1 MGSLSKFVTGLS
13 IAVIAGM
20 AVNMGVAV
28 AEPPPSIPGSP
39 LMAGMKM
46 EKISAE
52 PIDPDQVDP
61 GMFLAD
67 LFGDHFG
74 IRYVPGSSGLS
85 TTLAGAT
92 VDGQEIP
99 ADLIADYEASGFEVL
114 RRWNV
119 QVVSGGSVVG
129 TSIFTETFR
138 ATAAGPST
146 SPADLQAHGLA
157 SNRKT
162 VVSGYTRNAAG
173 HERELFGVVTEVRLL
188 DGRSVS
194 AFTPLG
200 GADDEAGAIVQAQH
214 MAADLAGQP
223 AQPPLVQLQPPA
235 PVPVPGP
242 GQELTDQQV
251 RDICLERW
259 RTCMRIARANYEA
272 CILSAGAATAA
283 CIGACA
289 VGCWAT
295 GPGYPACMAACG
307 ATCLAAEVLMMEACR
322 RQYVAAKD
330 ACDQAYRD
338 CLRNRAR

>member
-28 AEPPPSIPGSP
+28 AEPPPGIPGSS
-39 LMAGMKM
+39 LMAGVKM

-61 GMFLAD
+61 GIFLAD

-74 IRYVPGSSGLS
+74 VRYVPGSSGLS
-85 TTLAGAT
+85 ATIAGAT

-99 ADLIADYEASGFEVL
+99 ADLIGDYEAAGFQVL
-114 RRWNV
+114 RRWNL
-119 QVVSGGSVVG
+119 QVVSGGGVAA
-129 TSIFTETFR
+129 TSTFTETFR
-138 ATAAGPST
+138 AAAGGPSL
-146 SPADLQAHGLA
+146 SGAALQAHGIS
-157 SNRKT
+157 SNHKT

-173 HERELFGVVTEVRLL
+173 QERELFGIVSDVRLL
-188 DGRSVS
+188 NGRSMS

-200 GADDEAGAIVQAQH
+200 GADDQAGAIALAEQMVR
-214 MAADLAGQP
+214 DIAGQQG
-223 AQPPLVQLQPPA
+223 QPPVVLLAPPA
-235 PVPVPGP
+235 PIPVPGP

-259 RTCMRIARANYEA
+259 RTCVRNARANYEA
-272 CILSAGAATAA
+272 CLLNAGAATAA

-289 VGCWAT
+289 AGCLAS
-295 GPGYPACMAACG
+295 GPGYPLCMSICG
-307 ATCLAAEVLMMEACR
+307 ASCIAAEVLMMEACR
-322 RQYVAAKD
+322 RQCVAAYE

-338 CLRNRAR
+338 CIRNRAR

>member
-61 GMFLAD
+61 AMFLAD

-74 IRYVPGSSGLS
+74 VRYVPGSSGLS

-119 QVVSGGSVVG
+119 QVVSGGGVVG
-129 TSIFTETFR
+129 QAGFTETSRF
-138 ATAAGPST
+138 ALPGLTQ
-146 SPADLQAHGLA
+146 SPVDLQAQGFA
-157 SNRKT
+157 SSTRV
-162 VVSGYTRNAAG
+162 VVSGFTRNARG
-173 HERELFGVVTEVRLL
+173 EERELFGLVAEMRML
-188 DGRSVS
+188 DGTVVS
-194 AFTPLG
+194 AFSPAG
-200 GADDEAGAIVQAQH
+200 GEEDPAAAAIAARRLAEGFAPRPNVVPEIQAN
-214 MAADLAGQP
+214 
-223 AQPPLVQLQPPA
+223 
-235 PVPVPGP
+235 PVPVPPGP
-242 GQELTDQQV
+242 GGPGGGVEDFREVCRERYNT
-251 RDICLERW
+251 CLEVAWDRYQAC
-259 RTCMRIARANYEA
+259 RLQALGVTAACMAGCAAGCIASGPLYPGCVAA
-272 CILSAGAATAA
+272 CGAA
-283 CIGACA
+283 CIGAEVA
-289 VGCWAT
+289 MLL
-295 GPGYPACMAACG
+295 ACNRNYNADVRLC
-307 ATCLAAEVLMMEACR
+307 E
-322 RQYVAAKD
+322 
-330 ACDQAYRD
+330 QAYRD
-338 CLRNRAR
+338 CIRNRGR